1 MIKFLKYLRSSFFQW
16 LSTGLIILLIYSCG
30 SFQYTPYRV
39 ENILAVTS
47 EGDTIQ
53 MPISDLKRY
62 YNFNT
67 FADWQFYY
75 GNNNWYYWSDWR
87 LRYPTYNMW
96 YYDWYRPYWYQ
107 IRPRVQPKTR
117 NVPRYNVPQNRS
129 TQPERSRVATPRGS
143 RSNYVQPRQPQRSS
157 TPSRVQTTPNVIQR
171 NNVGRSST
179 GSRKIDN

>member
-1 MIKFLKYLRSSFFQW
+1 MIKFLKQIRASFFQW
-16 LSTGLIILLIYSCG
+16 LSTGLFILLITSCG

-47 EGDTIQ
+47 KGDTIQ
-53 MPISDLKRY
+53 MPISHLKRY

-117 NVPRYNVPQNRS
+117 NVSRHEIPQNRPRQ
-129 TQPERSRVATPRGS
+129 TERSRVITPRGS
-143 RSNYVQPRQPQRSS
+143 RSNYNQPRQPLRNSTSTRTQR
-157 TPSRVQTTPNVIQR
+157 TPNVIPR
-171 NNVGRSST
+171 NNIGRSST
-179 GSRKIDN
+179 GGRKNNN